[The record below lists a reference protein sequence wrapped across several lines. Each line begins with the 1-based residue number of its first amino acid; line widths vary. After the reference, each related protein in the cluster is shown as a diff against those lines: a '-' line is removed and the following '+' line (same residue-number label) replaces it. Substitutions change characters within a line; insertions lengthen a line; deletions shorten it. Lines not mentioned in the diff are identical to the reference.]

1 MRLLKATVFALGWLV
16 ILPASSYAQA
26 SITGVVKD
34 ASGAVLP
41 GVTVEASSPALIE
54 KTRSA
59 VTDGSGQYRI
69 VDLRAGTY
77 DVTFTLTGFS
87 TVKREAIELT
97 GSFTAT
103 VNADLKVGTVQE
115 TITVTGETPI
125 VDTQSVRRQVTVSND
140 VISAMPAARSYAGV
154 MMLIP
159 ATTTQ
164 AGGNLDIQVTPGM
177 LVFGGSGGRNNEA
190 RIQVDGLNTGAAFNG
205 AGVSSYVVDIGN
217 AQEISMTTSGG
228 LGEAEVG
235 GPSFSIVPKTG
246 GNTFKG
252 SMYASNVTSG
262 MVGDN
267 YTQELKDRGL
277 TTPGKLYKLWDY
289 NLGVGGPIA
298 KDKVWFFF
306 QFRDEGS
313 HRTVPGLFGNLNLG
327 DPTKWTYAVDK
338 SRAAVT
344 AGSWRN
350 ASLRLTIQP
359 SARHKFNVF
368 WDQQFPCQGAG
379 YLGSDQ
385 GCRQSDPG
393 EIICGAPGAS
403 NPPCGQAG
411 GGLYNGPEAGTYLA
425 GYGQRVQQATWS
437 SPVNS
442 RLLLEA
448 GFGTYLSQW
457 GGVPQPGS
465 PFYNLV
471 SVTEQCTVANCAD
484 FGGIP
489 NLIYR
494 SGTYRQNLQGTFGWR
509 GSASYV
515 TGAQS
520 MKFGYQGGYL
530 LDNQYTYT
538 NDQFVQ
544 YRFNGGLPNQIR
556 EDINSFPQQQ
566 RVRYDAFYAQ
576 EQWTLGRMTLQGAL
590 RFDHARSY
598 YPEVTVDAQRFFQT
612 PVTYSETKGV
622 NSYNDITPRGGLAY
636 DLFGNGKT
644 SVKVNFGKYLQAAQ
658 NGLTY
663 GALRPT
669 GRLTT
674 SATRTWADNDHDYV
688 PDCDLTNPLAQG
700 PTTTGSVD
708 GCAQIND
715 LGFGSQRFT
724 ETLADELVHGWGV
737 RSGDWQYGVS
747 VQQEVLP
754 RVSVEVGY
762 NRRWLTNFTVTDNLL
777 QAATDFGQ
785 FSITAPQD
793 SRLPAEAQGRTIS
806 GLYNVNQGVASSNN
820 SEQRLAS
827 GYGNYSQKSNGV
839 LFNVSARPR
848 NGLVFQGGV
857 GTGEVRSDY
866 CDIRAALPEQT
877 ILISQTPTSNPNP
890 TNPWCNTSTGWVTRY
905 TGLGSYTLPK
915 IDVLFSGTF
924 RSDRGAPIAANF
936 AITQAAAPATWAQIQ
951 QTLGRPLS
959 NNLSSVTVNL
969 IEPGTVYGDR
979 VNEFDI
985 RLAKILRF
993 GRTRTNIGFDLYNLL
1008 NSAAVLSY
1016 NLNYSLPPNNTW
1028 QTPTLVLQPRFWKF
1042 SVQVDF

>member
-1 MRLLKATVFALGWLV
+1 MRVLKGILFVVTCLAIPTMAFAQ
-16 ILPASSYAQA
+16 ASA

-41 GVTVEASSPALIE
+41 GVTVEASSDVLIE
-54 KTRSA
+54 KVRSA

-69 VDLRAGTY
+69 VDLRAGVYT
-77 DVTFTLTGFS
+77 VTFSLTGFS
-87 TVKREAIELT
+87 TVKREGVELT
-97 GSFTAT
+97 GSFTASI
-103 VNADLKVGTVQE
+103 NADMKVGTVQE

-125 VDTQSVRRQVTVSND
+125 VDVQSVRRQVTVSND

-164 AGGNLDIQVTPGM
+164 AGANLDIQVTPGM

-228 LGEAEVG
+228 MGEAEVG

-246 GNTFKG
+246 GNSFKG
-252 SMYASNVTSG
+252 SVYASNVTSG

-267 YTQELKDRGL
+267 YTDELKARGL

-289 NLGVGGPIA
+289 NVGLGGPIA

-313 HRTVPGLFGNLNLG
+313 HRTVPGLFANANMG
-327 DPTKWTYAVDK
+327 DPNKWTYAVDQ
-338 SRAAVT
+338 SRPAVT

-350 ASLRLTIQP
+350 ASIRLTVQP
-359 SARHKFNVF
+359 STRNKFNIF
-368 WDQQFPCQGAG
+368 WDQQIPCQGAG
-379 YLGSDQ
+379 YLGSDE
-385 GCRQSDPG
+385 GCRQSGDN
-393 EIICGAPGAS
+393 ELICGAPGAS
-403 NPPCGQAG
+403 NPPCGPAG
-411 GGLYNGPEAGTYLA
+411 PNVNGPEVGTYLS

-437 SPVNS
+437 SPINNK
-442 RLLLEA
+442 LLLEA

-457 GGVPQPGS
+457 GGIPQPGS
-465 PFYNLV
+465 PFYDLV
-471 SVTEQCTVANCAD
+471 GVTEQCTIANCAA

-509 GSASYV
+509 GSAAYV
-515 TGAQS
+515 TGAHN

-538 NDQFVQ
+538 NSSFTS
-544 YRFNGGLPNQIR
+544 YRFNGGIPNQIT
-556 EDINSFPQQQ
+556 ENINSFPQQQ
-566 RVRYDAFYAQ
+566 RVRYDSFYGQ
-576 EQWTLGRMTLQGAL
+576 EQWTIGRMTLQGAL
-590 RFDHARSY
+590 RYDRAWSY
-598 YPEVTVDAQRFFQT
+598 YPEVTIDPQPFFAGT
-612 PVTYSETKGV
+612 TYARADGV
-622 NSYNDITPRGGLAY
+622 HSYNDISPRGGLAY
-636 DLFGNGKT
+636 DVFGNGKT
-644 SVKVNFGKYLQAAQ
+644 SLKVNVGKYLQAAQ
-658 NGLTY
+658 NGLAY

-674 SATRTWADNDHDYV
+674 MATRTWTDRNNDYK
-688 PDCDLTNPLAQG
+688 PDCDLTNPLAQSN
-700 PTTTGSVD
+700 TTD
-708 GCAQIND
+708 FCAQIND

-724 ETLADELVHGWGV
+724 ETLNDELISGWGV
-737 RSGDWQYGVS
+737 RPGDWQYGVS

-777 QAATDFGQ
+777 QASSDFGQ
-785 FSITAPQD
+785 FAITAPTD
-793 SRLPAEAQGRTIS
+793 SRLPSEAQGRTIS
-806 GLYNVNQGVASSNN
+806 GLYNANPGVASLNN
-820 SEQRLAS
+820 SEQRLAD
-827 GYGNYSQKSNGV
+827 GYGNYSQKSNGI
-839 LFNVSARPR
+839 LFNISARPR
-848 NGLVFQGGV
+848 NGLLFQGGM

-866 CDIRAALPEQT
+866 CDIRSALPEQN
-877 ILISQTPTSNPNP
+877 LIIGAQTPTSAPTP
-890 TNPWCNTSTGWVTRY
+890 TNPWCNTSTSWVTRF
-905 TGLGSYTLPK
+905 TGLGSYTVPK

-924 RSDRGAPIAANF
+924 RSDRGAPLAANW

-959 NNLSSVTVNL
+959 NNLTSVTVNL
-969 IEPGTVYGDR
+969 IEPGTLYGDR

-993 GRTRTNIGFDLYNLL
+993 GGTRTNIGFDLYNLL
-1008 NSAAVLSY
+1008 NSAPVLAY
-1016 NLNYSLPPNNTW
+1016 NLNYSPTNTAW
-1028 QTPTLVLQPRFWKF
+1028 LTPTSVLQPRFWKF
-1042 SVQVDF
+1042 SVQFDF

>member
-1 MRLLKATVFALGWLV
+1 MRVLKGILFVVTCLAIPTMAFAQ
-16 ILPASSYAQA
+16 ASA

-41 GVTVEASSPALIE
+41 GVTVEASSDVLIE
-54 KTRSA
+54 KVRTA

-69 VDLRAGTY
+69 VDLRAGVY
-77 DVTFTLTGFS
+77 SVTFSLTGFS
-87 TVKREAIELT
+87 TVKREGVELT
-97 GSFTAT
+97 GSFTASI
-103 VNADLKVGTVQE
+103 NADMKVGTVQE

-125 VDTQSVRRQVTVSND
+125 VDVQSVRRQVTVSND

-164 AGGNLDIQVTPGM
+164 AGANLDIQVTPGM

-228 LGEAEVG
+228 MGEAEVG

-246 GNTFKG
+246 GNSFKG
-252 SMYASNVTSG
+252 SVYASNVTSG

-267 YTQELKDRGL
+267 YTDELKARGL

-289 NLGVGGPIA
+289 NVGLGGPIA

-313 HRTVPGLFGNLNLG
+313 YRTVPGLFANANMG
-327 DPTKWTYAVDK
+327 DPNKWIYAVDQ
-338 SRAAVT
+338 SRPAVT

-350 ASLRLTIQP
+350 ASIRLTVQP
-359 SARHKFNVF
+359 STRNKFNIF
-368 WDQQFPCQGAG
+368 WDQQIPCQGAG
-379 YLGSDQ
+379 YLGSDE
-385 GCRQSDPG
+385 GCRQSGDN
-393 EIICGAPGAS
+393 ELICGAPGAS
-403 NPPCGQAG
+403 NPPCGPAG
-411 GGLYNGPEAGTYLA
+411 PNVNGPEVGTYLS

-437 SPVNS
+437 SPINNK
-442 RLLLEA
+442 LLLEA

-457 GGVPQPGS
+457 GGIPQPGS
-465 PFYNLV
+465 PFYDLV
-471 SVTEQCTVANCAD
+471 GVTEQCTIANCAA

-509 GSASYV
+509 GSAAYV
-515 TGAQS
+515 TGAHN

-538 NDQFVQ
+538 NSSFTS
-544 YRFNGGLPNQIR
+544 YRFNGGIPNQITQN
-556 EDINSFPQQQ
+556 INSFPQQQ
-566 RVRYDAFYAQ
+566 RVRYDSFYGQ
-576 EQWTLGRMTLQGAL
+576 EQWTIGRMTLQGAL
-590 RFDHARSY
+590 RYDRAWSY
-598 YPEVTVDAQRFFQT
+598 YPEVTIDPQPFFAGT
-612 PVTYSETKGV
+612 TFPRTDGV
-622 NSYNDITPRGGLAY
+622 NSYNDISPRGGLAY

-644 SVKVNFGKYLQAAQ
+644 SLKVNVGKYLQAAQ
-658 NGLTY
+658 NGLAY

-674 SATRTWADNDHDYV
+674 MATRTWTDRNNNYK
-688 PDCDLTNPLAQG
+688 PDCDLTNPQEQSSA
-700 PTTTGSVD
+700 D
-708 GCAQIND
+708 FCARIND
-715 LGFGSQRFT
+715 LGFGQQRFT
-724 ETLADELVHGWGV
+724 ETLADELISGYGV
-737 RSGDWQYGVS
+737 RPGDWQYGVS

-777 QAATDFGQ
+777 QPASEFGQ
-785 FSITAPQD
+785 FAITAPTD
-793 SRLPAEAQGRTIS
+793 SRLPSEAQGRTIS
-806 GLYNVNQGVASSNN
+806 GLYNVNPGVASLNN
-820 SEQRLAS
+820 SEQRLAD
-827 GYGNYSQKSNGV
+827 GYGNYSQKSNGI
-839 LFNVSARPR
+839 LFNISARPR
-848 NGLVFQGGV
+848 NGLLFQGGMS
-857 GTGEVRSDY
+857 TGEVRSDY

-877 ILISQTPTSNPNP
+877 IPIGSQTPTSAQSP
-890 TNPWCNTSTGWVTRY
+890 TNPWCNTSTSWVTRF
-905 TGLGSYTLPK
+905 TGLGSYTVPK
-915 IDVLFSGTF
+915 VDVQFSGTF
-924 RSDRGAPIAANF
+924 RSDRGAPLAANF
-936 AITQAAAPATWAQIQ
+936 AITAAGAPAQWAQIQ

-969 IEPGTVYGDR
+969 IEPGTLYGDR

-993 GRTRTNIGFDLYNLL
+993 GGTRTNIGFDLYNLL
-1008 NSAAVLSY
+1008 NSAPVLAY
-1016 NLNYSLPPNNTW
+1016 NLNYSPTNTAW
-1028 QTPTLVLQPRFWKF
+1028 LTPTSVLQPRFWKF
-1042 SVQVDF
+1042 SVQFDF

>member
-1 MRLLKATVFALGWLV
+1 MRVLKGILFVVTCLAIPTMAFAQ
-16 ILPASSYAQA
+16 ASA

-41 GVTVEASSPALIE
+41 GVTVEASSDVLIE
-54 KTRSA
+54 KVRTA

-69 VDLRAGTY
+69 VDLRAGVY
-77 DVTFTLTGFS
+77 SVTFSLTGFS
-87 TVKREAIELT
+87 TVKREGVELT
-97 GSFTAT
+97 GSFTASI
-103 VNADLKVGTVQE
+103 NADMKVGTVQE

-125 VDTQSVRRQVTVSND
+125 VDVQSVRRQVTVSND

-164 AGGNLDIQVTPGM
+164 AGANLDIQVTPGM

-228 LGEAEVG
+228 MGEAEVG

-246 GNTFKG
+246 GNSFKG
-252 SMYASNVTSG
+252 SVYASNVTSG

-267 YTQELKDRGL
+267 YTDELKARGL

-289 NLGVGGPIA
+289 NVGVGGPIS

-313 HRTVPGLFGNLNLG
+313 HRTVPGLFANANMG
-327 DPTKWTYAVDK
+327 DPNKWIYAVDQ
-338 SRAAVT
+338 SRPAVT

-350 ASLRLTIQP
+350 ASIRLTVQP
-359 SARHKFNVF
+359 STRNKFNIF
-368 WDQQFPCQGAG
+368 WDQQIPCQGAG
-379 YLGSDQ
+379 YLGSDE
-385 GCRQSDPG
+385 GCRQSGDN
-393 EIICGAPGAS
+393 ELICGAPGAS
-403 NPPCGQAG
+403 NPPCGPAG
-411 GGLYNGPEAGTYLA
+411 PNYNGPEVGTYLS

-437 SPVNS
+437 SPINNK
-442 RLLLEA
+442 LLLEA

-457 GGVPQPGS
+457 GGIPQPGS
-465 PFYNLV
+465 PFYDLV
-471 SVTEQCTVANCAD
+471 GVTEQCTIANCAA

-509 GSASYV
+509 GSAAYV
-515 TGAQS
+515 TGAHN

-538 NDQFVQ
+538 NSSFTS
-544 YRFNGGLPNQIR
+544 YRFNGGIPNQIT
-556 EDINSFPQQQ
+556 ENINSFPQQQ
-566 RVRYDAFYAQ
+566 RVRYDSFYGQ
-576 EQWTLGRMTLQGAL
+576 EQWTVGRMTLQGAL
-590 RFDHARSY
+590 RYDRAWSY
-598 YPEVTVDAQRFFQT
+598 YPEVTIDPQPFFAGT
-612 PVTYSETKGV
+612 TFERADGV
-622 NSYNDITPRGGLAY
+622 NSYNDISPRGGLAY
-636 DLFGNGKT
+636 DVFGNGKT
-644 SVKVNFGKYLQAAQ
+644 SLKVNVGKYLQAAQ
-658 NGLTY
+658 NGLAY

-674 SATRTWADNDHDYV
+674 MATRTWTDRNNNYK
-688 PDCDLTNPLAQG
+688 PDCDLTNTQEQSSTA
-700 PTTTGSVD
+700 D
-708 GCAQIND
+708 FCARIND
-715 LGFGSQRFT
+715 LGFGTQRFT
-724 ETLADELVHGWGV
+724 ETLADELISGYGV
-737 RSGDWQYGVS
+737 RPGDWQYGVS

-777 QAATDFGQ
+777 QPASEFGQ
-785 FSITAPQD
+785 FAITAPTD
-793 SRLPAEAQGRTIS
+793 SRLPSEAQGRTIS
-806 GLYNVNQGVASSNN
+806 GLYNANPGVASLNN
-820 SEQRLAS
+820 SEQRLAD
-827 GYGNYSQKSNGV
+827 GYGTYSQKSNGI

-848 NGLVFQGGV
+848 NGLLFQGGM

-866 CDIRAALPEQT
+866 CDVRSALPEQT
-877 ILISQTPTSNPNP
+877 LLVSQTPTSNPNP
-890 TNPWCNTSTGWVTRY
+890 TNPWCNTSTSWVTRF
-905 TGLGSYTLPK
+905 TGLGSYTVPK

-924 RSDRGAPIAANF
+924 RSDRGAPLAANF
-936 AITQAAAPATWAQIQ
+936 AITAAGAPAQWAQIQ

-959 NNLSSVTVNL
+959 NNLTSVTVNL
-969 IEPGTVYGDR
+969 IEPGTLYGDR

-993 GRTRTNIGFDLYNLL
+993 GGTRTNIGFDLYNLL
-1008 NSAAVLSY
+1008 NSAPVLAY
-1016 NLNYSLPPNNTW
+1016 NLNYSPTNPAWL
-1028 QTPTLVLQPRFWKF
+1028 TPTSVLQPRFWKF
-1042 SVQVDF
+1042 SVQFDF